1 MYSKETKDIIVKLL
15 QSLKK
20 EKQKGSPLISLNDPV
35 ERAHVYTGISRSA
48 LRTWINEVDMSTKT
62 PAKKRGPKEK
72 IDSFDVNKKKSPQSS
87 SCLQHARC

>member
-1 MYSKETKDIIVKLL
+1 MYSKETQDIIVKLL

-35 ERAHVYTGISRSA
+35 EIAHVYTGISRSA

-62 PAKKRGPKEK
+62 PA
-72 IDSFDVNKKKSPQSS
+72 NKTVGWTASP
-87 SCLQHARC
+87 LT